1 MIRGDERA
9 LLSVLERGFIAL
21 LQRHN
26 LPLPETNI
34 PKDGHW
40 VDCRW
45 HEHRLTVEL
54 DSYQFHSTK
63 HAWQQDYQRERKA
76 RKRGDTYHRYIRDD
90 VFDEPEPTVADLR
103 QLLSTPAS

>member
-1 MIRGDERA
+1 MIHGDERA

-45 HEHRLTVEL
+45 HEPPVTVEL
-54 DSYQFHSTK
+54 DSYQ
-63 HAWQQDYQRERKA
+63 W
-76 RKRGDTYHRYIRDD
+76 DD
-90 VFDEPEPTVADLR
+90 VFLDTEPTLADLGP
-103 QLLSTPAS
+103 LLSATSAAVAP